1 MHLFS
6 TRVTRK
12 RHNHRDGIGIYNNIL
27 RWSEK
32 MSCKLQLAIVSTFRN
47 RCITEERKNRK
58 YNFFWY
64 TSHVFT
70 SIFEHQ
76 TSHFLKDSSRMQ
88 CFKLSSK
95 YKSMW
100 YIRETT
106 HIYLS
111 RRFNSLHQTEKDQNP
126 GKKQADD
133 IFQTDFVDMVQCIGL
148 VFTEYKTSET
158 KQCWFKR

>member
-1 MHLFS
+1 
-6 TRVTRK
+6 
-12 RHNHRDGIGIYNNIL
+12 
-27 RWSEK
+27 
-32 MSCKLQLAIVSTFRN
+32 
-47 RCITEERKNRK
+47 
-58 YNFFWY
+58 
-64 TSHVFT
+64 
-70 SIFEHQ
+70 
-76 TSHFLKDSSRMQ
+76 MQ

-133 IFQTDFVDMVQCIGL
+133 IFQTDFVDMVQRIGL
-148 VFTEYKTSET
+148 VFTEYKTSEKNNVDLNVSGKDIPRT
-158 KQCWFKR
+158 SHFVLQFKYAQLHWQYLLKLSSPMILTVVHGFLVFGCLMSFKFKV